1 MWKNINKK
9 TQVVGLGWIDC
20 ADNSA
25 CLIPKSNHLLY
36 LFTLESKGV
45 NNNGNGA

>member
-20 ADNSA
+20 ADNKS
-25 CLIPKSNHLLY
+25 LPHPKTQPST
-36 LFTLESKGV
+36 LFIFA
-45 NNNGNGA
+45 GA